1 MNIDPNRLLDDF
13 LKIAELA
20 DVNQNDIKA
29 SVEVLPAPHT
39 PPTRLPIGKMA
50 VYVFIYQGL
59 VLKVGKVGPKSQ
71 ARYTSQHYNPNSSRS
86 NLAKSLVEKGSSFG
100 FSNIS
105 ERNVTSWIKE
115 NTDRYNFIISASSGK
130 HVLSL
135 LEAYLQC
142 RLKPVFEGFASQK

>member
-1 MNIDPNRLLDDF
+1 MNIDPNRMLDDF
-13 LKIAELA
+13 LRIAKLA
-20 DVNQNDIKA
+20 EVDLTEINA
-29 SVEVLPAPHT
+29 TVEILTAPHK
-39 PPTRLPIGKMA
+39 PPARLPKGKMA
-50 VYVFIYQGL
+50 VYVFIFQDQA
-59 VLKVGKVGPKSQ
+59 LKVGKVGPKSQ

-130 HVLSL
+130 HVLTL